1 MESFQ
6 QLRVYQLAK
15 KISKERWFIV
25 KKWDN
30 FTKDTRGKQILRYAD
45 SIGANIAEGHG
56 RYSCQ
61 DNQRFV
67 KIARGSLNETRHGLR
82 LA

>member
-6 QLRVYQLAK
+6 QLRVYRLAE
-15 KISKERWFIV
+15 KISNEIWFIV

-30 FTKDTRGKQILRYAD
+30 FTKDTRGKQILRAAD

-56 RYSCQ
+56 NYS
-61 DNQRFV
+61 
-67 KIARGSLNETRHGLR
+67 
-82 LA
+82 